1 MSLAREIFKKLSDYS
16 WEIPQNFQPGMRVP
30 AVIYADE
37 AMLEQIIQDNA
48 YKQVVNVATL
58 PGIVTP
64 ALAMPDIHWGYGFPI
79 GGVAAFDP
87 DEGGIISPG
96 GVGYDINC
104 GVRIMR
110 TNLEFE
116 AVKNKIEEIVFKMAS
131 DIPSGVG
138 SKGDIRLSQKQ
149 LEKILTEGSK
159 AVVTMGFGTAEDLE
173 RTEEKGCLSGANPE
187 KVSQKAKE
195 RGFPQAGTLGSG
207 NHFTEIQVVEEIF
220 DEKAAAAFG
229 LFKGQ
234 ITIMLHSG
242 SRGLGHQV
250 CTDYLSVM
258 QRAVQKYNIK
268 LPDRQLACAPITSP
282 EGADY
287 FGAMAAAANFAWAN
301 RQVLMH
307 LTREVLSKILKLGP
321 EKLGLELIYDVAHN
335 IAKKEKY
342 PVKIG
347 GQPKTLCVHRKG
359 ATRAFGPGHPE
370 LPEIYKTVGQPVLV
384 PGDMG
389 RYSYMMVG
397 TKEAEEKTFGSVC
410 HGAGRAMSR
419 SEAERRFS
427 KNELLEDLKNRGVTV
442 KSATVAGLVE
452 EAPEAYKD
460 VKNVVEVVHQAG
472 LAKKVARMRPVG
484 VIKG

>member
-1 MSLAREIFKKLSDYS
+1 MSQPHKIFKKLSDYT
-16 WEIPQNFQPGMRVP
+16 WELPQDFQAGMRVP
-30 AVIYADE
+30 GIIYADE
-37 AMLEQIIQDNA
+37 KMLEQIIQDNA
-48 YKQVVNVATL
+48 YKQVANVATL
-58 PGIVTP
+58 PGIVT
-64 ALAMPDIHWGYGFPI
+64 AAYAMPDIHWGYGFPI

-87 DEGGIISPG
+87 EAGGVISPG

-116 AVKNKIEEIVFKMAS
+116 KIKDKIEEIVFRLAS

-138 SKGDIRLSQKQ
+138 SEGDFKLSGKQ
-149 LEKILTEGSK
+149 LDKILIEGAA
-159 AVVTMGFGTAEDLE
+159 AVVAMGFGQAEDIE
-173 RTEEKGCLSGANPE
+173 RTEEKGQLKGADPE
-187 KVSQKAKE
+187 KVSQRAKE

-220 DEKAAAAFG
+220 NEKAAATFG

-258 QRAVQKYNIK
+258 QRAIQKYHLN

-282 EGADY
+282 EGEDY

-307 LTREVLSKILKLGP
+307 LTREALGKIFKMGP
-321 EKLGLELIYDVAHN
+321 EKLGINLIYDVAHN

-342 PVKIG
+342 LVDGREKI
-347 GQPKTLCVHRKG
+347 LCVHRKG
-359 ATRAFGPGHPE
+359 ATRAFGPGHAE
-370 LPEIYKTVGQPVLV
+370 LPEIYKAVGQPVLV

-389 RYSYMMVG
+389 RYSFIMVG
-397 TKEAEEKTFGSVC
+397 TKEAEAKTFGSVC

-419 SEAERRFS
+419 HEATRHFQ
-427 KNELLEDLKNRGVTV
+427 KNELLADLKNRGVTV

-452 EAPEAYKD
+452 EAPGAYKD
-460 VKNVVEVVHQAG
+460 VKNVVEIVHQAG
-472 LAKKVARMRPVG
+472 LAKKVARLRPVG
-484 VIKG
+484 VVKG